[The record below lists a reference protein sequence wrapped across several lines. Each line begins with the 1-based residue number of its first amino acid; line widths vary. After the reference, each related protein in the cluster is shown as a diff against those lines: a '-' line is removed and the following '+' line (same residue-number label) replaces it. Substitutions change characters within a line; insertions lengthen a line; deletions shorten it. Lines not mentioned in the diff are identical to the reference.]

1 MGLAFYSSTA
11 NIRDAINKLNRLHG
25 TNSNSISGIIHGNG
39 STSGNDTIEKAV
51 QWAVNIANDNS
62 HGYNQ
67 YDTREGHEDHGRQGP
82 DYDCSS
88 LVSNAWAEAGV
99 GVSRDD
105 ATYTMMD
112 DYLANGFTWHAGNP
126 AASELQ
132 RGDVL
137 LNIQNHTAM
146 YLGDNLIVEAYINE
160 FGDICNGEI
169 GDQTGEEIHTT
180 QFYSF
185 PWDGYLRYGE

>member
-11 NIRDAINKLNRLHG
+11 NIRDAINRLNRLHG
-25 TNSNSISGIIHGNG
+25 TNSSAISGIIKGNG
-39 STSGNDTIEKAV
+39 STSGNDTIESAV
-51 QWAVNIANDNS
+51 SWAINIANDES
-62 HGYNQ
+62 HGYDQAN
-67 YDTREGHEDHGRQGP
+67 RQGP

-88 LVSNAWAEAGV
+88 LVSNAWAQAGAGV
-99 GVSRDD
+99 NPND

-146 YLGDNLIVEAYINE
+146 YIGDNTIVEASVNE
-160 FGDICNGEI
+160 FGGITGGET
-169 GDQTGEEIHTT
+169 GDQTGSEIRTYP
-180 QFYSF
+180 FYSF